1 MLNSLAA
8 LPHRVEFGAALLCWR
23 SLPGGQMH
31 RLAKPIPTGLRRER
45 SAERRNGEYISVM
58 TQRITPIE

>member
-1 MLNSLAA
+1 LAEPA
-8 LPHRVEFGAALLCWR
+8 DGR
-23 SLPGGQMH
+23 STAWIEL
-31 RLAKPIPTGLRRER
+31 IPTGLRRER